1 MLVAVARREPV
12 LAAFCATYL
21 LSFIVYGIAVGN
33 PATPV
38 YGVEIVGAG
47 LIVTGVDR
55 HARLGSGL
63 LWALAL
69 WGLLHLAGGI
79 LEVDDGVL
87 YNARPL
93 SFLPP
98 FDKLVHAFGFG
109 VATLVVGRFLL
120 LRSRPSST
128 MAVATIAA
136 LGSLGVGALVEV
148 FEFFTTLVFEETN
161 VGGYT
166 NTGWD
171 LVANLVGAAAAAVW
185 LALRGRT
192 GATPTEISGPDRRSA
207 GPL

>member
-1 MLVAVARREPV
+1 
-12 LAAFCATYL
+12 
-21 LSFIVYGIAVGN
+21 
-33 PATPV
+33 
-38 YGVEIVGAG
+38 VEIVGAG
-47 LIVTGVDR
+47 FIVAWVHR
-55 HARLGSGL
+55 NAPLGSGL
-63 LWALAL
+63 LWALAV

-79 LEVDDGVL
+79 VEVGDRVL

-120 LRSRPSST
+120 YRFRPSST
-128 MAVATIAA
+128 LAVATIAA
-136 LGSLGVGALVEV
+136 LGGLGVGALVEV
-148 FEFFTTLVFEETN
+148 FEFSLTLVFEETN

-171 LVANLVGAAAAAVW
+171 LVANLAGAAAAAVW

-192 GATPTEISGPDRRSA
+192 EATPPPPD
-207 GPL
+207 PI